1 MLMIGVDPPVEVI
14 LLAVP
19 ETADTAEVEDIA
31 IQALPLHAY
40 MVANGVSQ

>member
-1 MLMIGVDPPVEVI
+1 MSMTGVDPPDEVI

-19 ETADTAEVEDIA
+19 ETPDTAEVEDIA

-40 MVANGVSQ
+40 IVDSGVSQ